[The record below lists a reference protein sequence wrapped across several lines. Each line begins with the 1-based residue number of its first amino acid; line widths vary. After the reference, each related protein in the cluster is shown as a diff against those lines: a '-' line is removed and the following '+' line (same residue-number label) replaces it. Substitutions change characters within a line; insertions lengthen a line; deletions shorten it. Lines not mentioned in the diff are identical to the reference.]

1 MDVLVVGF
9 GELDQVLEDAG
20 DLVVLEE
27 DVGEVLS
34 KDGETTKGVSSY
46 YFLRV
51 VDELIE
57 VGETIDETSLYIR
70 LVGILTKTTEKQGT
84 RLSVSR
90 VRTADDLRYSF
101 CNFLHQINPTA
112 ANKGR

>member
-1 MDVLVVGF
+1 LDVFVVGF
-9 GELDQVLEDAG
+9 GELNQVLEDAS
-20 DLVVLEE
+20 DLVVIEE

-34 KDGETTKGVSSY
+34 KDGETTKGISSY

-57 VGETIDETSLYIR
+57 VGEAIDEASLYIC

-84 RLSVSR
+84 RLSIST
-90 VRTADDLRYSF
+90 VRTVDNLRYSF